1 MVPAQTLVE
10 SRDARRQ
17 NRNTRPALTKH
28 TPIVHQRSNG
38 GASGTKKTGK
48 RKIA

>member
-1 MVPAQTLVE
+1 MRE
-10 SRDARRQ
+10 ARRQ

-38 GASGTKKTGK
+38 SAAGTKKTGK
-48 RKIA
+48 RKIG